1 MTNLQLVQQKLP
13 QDLWT
18 LAWQLNIPDNF
29 LETEP
34 DLTVLILRSRSLA
47 KNEEKQNWFNLI
59 PMMNHEQI
67 EKLRDILTRERD
79 KIAEIE
85 AKYEQKKQEIRAKYQ
100 MKFDAAN
107 YNERVSQIRSS
118 EQNTMEQDSKEADD
132 LLKDL

>member
-13 QDLWT
+13 QDLWN

-29 LETEP
+29 LDAEP

-59 PMMNHEQI
+59 PMMNQEQI

-107 YNERVSQIRSS
+107 YNERVSQIRNT
-118 EQNTMEQDSKEADD
+118 EQNSMEQDSQEADN
-132 LLKDL
+132 LLNNL

>member
-1 MTNLQLVQQKLP
+1 MANLQLIQQKLP
-13 QDLWT
+13 QNLWN

-29 LETEP
+29 LEAEP
-34 DLTVLILRSRSLA
+34 DLTVLILRSRSLS

-59 PMMNHEQI
+59 PMMNQEQI

-107 YNERVSQIRSS
+107 YNERVSQIRNT
-118 EQNTMEQDSKEADD
+118 EQNAMEQDSRDADN
-132 LLKDL
+132 LLSNL

>member
-13 QDLWT
+13 QDLWN
-18 LAWQLNIPDNF
+18 LAWQLNIPDDF
-29 LETEP
+29 LNREP

-59 PMMNHEQI
+59 PMMNQEQI

-85 AKYEQKKQEIRAKYQ
+85 AKYEQKKQEIREKYQ
-100 MKFDAAN
+100 VKFDASSYN
-107 YNERVSQIRSS
+107 NRMTQLQNNER
-118 EQNTMEQDSKEADD
+118 NAAEQDAKEADD
-132 LLKDL
+132 LLNNL

>member
-1 MTNLQLVQQKLP
+1 MTNLQLVQEKLP
-13 QDLWT
+13 QDLWN
-18 LAWQLNIPDNF
+18 LAGQLNIPDDF
-29 LETEP
+29 LDREP
-34 DLTVLILRSRSLA
+34 DLTILILKSRSLA

-59 PMMNHEQI
+59 PMMNQEQI

-100 MKFDAAN
+100 VRFDAAN
-107 YNERVSQIRSS
+107 YNKSVSEIRNN
-118 EQNTMEQDSKEADD
+118 EQNAIEQDSKDADD

>member
-13 QDLWT
+13 QDLWN
-18 LAWQLNIPDNF
+18 LAWELNIPDNF

-34 DLTVLILRSRSLA
+34 ELTVLILRSRSLA

-59 PMMNHEQI
+59 PMMNQEQI

-107 YNERVSQIRSS
+107 YNERVSQIRNT
-118 EQNTMEQDSKEADD
+118 EQNAMEQDSKDADN

>member
-13 QDLWT
+13 QDLWN
-18 LAWQLNIPDNF
+18 LASQLSIPDDF
-29 LETEP
+29 LDKEP
-34 DLTVLILRSRSLA
+34 DLTVLILKSRSLA

-107 YNERVSQIRSS
+107 YNEKVSQIRNN
-118 EQNTMEQDSKEADD
+118 EQNVMEQDARDADN
-132 LLKDL
+132 LLNNL

>member
-13 QDLWT
+13 QDLWN
-18 LAWQLNIPDNF
+18 LAGQLNIPDNF
-29 LETEP
+29 LASDP

-59 PMMNHEQI
+59 PMMNQEQI

-100 MKFDAAN
+100 MKFDAAR
-107 YNERVSQIRSS
+107 YNDKVTQLRND
-118 EQNTMEQDSKEADD
+118 EQNVAEQDSKDADD
-132 LLKDL
+132 LLNNL

>member
-1 MTNLQLVQQKLP
+1 MTTLQLVQQKLP
-13 QDLWT
+13 QDLWN

-29 LETEP
+29 LDAEP

-59 PMMNHEQI
+59 PMMNQEQI

-107 YNERVSQIRSS
+107 YNERVSQIRNT
-118 EQNTMEQDSKEADD
+118 EQNSMEQDSQEADN
-132 LLKDL
+132 LLNNL

>member
-1 MTNLQLVQQKLP
+1 MANLQLIQQKLP
-13 QDLWT
+13 QDLWN
-18 LAWQLNIPDNF
+18 LAAQLNIPDNF
-29 LETEP
+29 LDTET

-59 PMMNHEQI
+59 PMMNQEQI

-85 AKYEQKKQEIRAKYQ
+85 AKYEHKKQEIRAKYQ

-107 YNERVSQIRSS
+107 YNDRVAQLRSN
-118 EQNTMEQDSKEADD
+118 EQNVIEQDSRDADD

>member
-13 QDLWT
+13 QDLWN

-29 LETEP
+29 LEAEP

-100 MKFDAAN
+100 MKFDATN
-107 YNERVSQIRSS
+107 YNDKVAQIRSN
-118 EQNTMEQDSKEADD
+118 EQNVVEQDSKEADD
-132 LLKDL
+132 LLNNL

>member
-13 QDLWT
+13 QDLWN
-18 LAWQLNIPDNF
+18 LAWQLNIPDDF
-29 LETEP
+29 LDRDP

-59 PMMNHEQI
+59 PMMNQEQI

-85 AKYEQKKQEIRAKYQ
+85 AKYEQKKQEIREKYQ
-100 MKFDAAN
+100 AKFDASSYNNTMSQLQA
-107 YNERVSQIRSS
+107 NERD
-118 EQNTMEQDSKEADD
+118 TAEQDAKEADD
-132 LLKDL
+132 LLNNL

>member
-13 QDLWT
+13 QDLWN
-18 LAWQLNIPDNF
+18 LAEQLNIPDNF
-29 LETEP
+29 LASDP

-59 PMMNHEQI
+59 PMMNQEQI

-100 MKFDAAN
+100 MKFDAAT
-107 YNERVSQIRSS
+107 YNDKVAQLRSN
-118 EQNTMEQDSKEADD
+118 EQNIAEQDSKDADD
-132 LLKDL
+132 LLNNL